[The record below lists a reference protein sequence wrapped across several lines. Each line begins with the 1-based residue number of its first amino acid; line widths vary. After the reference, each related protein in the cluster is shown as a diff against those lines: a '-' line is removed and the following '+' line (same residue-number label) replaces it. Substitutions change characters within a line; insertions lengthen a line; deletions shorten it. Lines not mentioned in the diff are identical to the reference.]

1 MIALAMFRVG
11 DPRVLPLIRAGIW
24 DSEEFD
30 LSVLASALLIEVA
43 GMRALLDEVRHERP
57 RLDTYTGRLVFR
69 EPSAPRRVGYALG
82 LWGGVSALNE
92 LSSDPY
98 VRAPA
103 LQGALLGALA
113 SRTH

>member
-1 MIALAMFRVG
+1 
-11 DPRVLPLIRAGIW
+11 
-24 DSEEFD
+24 
-30 LSVLASALLIEVA
+30 
-43 GMRALLDEVRHERP
+43 MRALLDEVRHESP

-69 EPSAPRRVGYALG
+69 EPSAPQRVGYALG

-103 LQGALLGALA
+103 LQGALLGALYFTWQQL
-113 SRTH
+113 RKHQDGPLRFK